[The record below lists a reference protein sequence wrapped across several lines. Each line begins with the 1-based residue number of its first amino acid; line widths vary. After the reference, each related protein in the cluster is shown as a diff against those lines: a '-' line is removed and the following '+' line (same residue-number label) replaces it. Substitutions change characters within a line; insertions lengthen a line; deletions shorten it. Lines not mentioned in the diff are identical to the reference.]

1 MFNIVSSINNIYIK
15 IILYLKV
22 SSNFFNNKFC
32 YIFEELKKYIYN
44 YYNNNFHEVFNYL
57 WI

>member
-15 IILYLKV
+15 LKV